1 MIKSDGKD
9 MNMIQGRTDLAL
21 ELQEELQESEIDGI
35 KIERKVDKNCGIS
48 QVKIV
53 VETKEAEQIIGKPMG
68 EYITLESETFLE
80 EDDSYYE
87 DMSEAL
93 HFVLRDFI
101 KEEDRVLIVGLG
113 NDKVTPDALGPLVVE
128 NIFITRHLKQYD
140 LIKEDT
146 IEMSGLVPGV
156 MAQTGMEAVEI
167 VRGVVKE
174 AKPTKVVVIDAL
186 CARNSSRLNKTIQI
200 SNTGISPGSG
210 VGNHRKAMN
219 EETIGVP
226 VIAIGVPTV
235 ISVPSIVRDSMEA
248 IFKVVKESGGTSFT
262 EIFTEE
268 EKYQLAREVVD
279 PGLVDM
285 FVTPK
290 NIDEAVRRISFT
302 ISEAIN
308 RYIPLSK

>member
-1 MIKSDGKD
+1 
-9 MNMIQGRTDLAL
+9 MIQGRTDLAL

-68 EYITLESETFLE
+68 KYITLESETFLE

>member
-1 MIKSDGKD
+1 
-9 MNMIQGRTDLAL
+9 MIQGRTDLAL

-156 MAQTGMEAVEI
+156 MAQTGMEVVEI

>member
-1 MIKSDGKD
+1 
-9 MNMIQGRTDLAL
+9 MIQGRTDLAL

-35 KIERKVDKNCGIS
+35 KIARKVDKNCGIS

-68 EYITLESETFLE
+68 KYITLESETFLE

-210 VGNHRKAMN
+210 VRNHRKAMN

>member
-1 MIKSDGKD
+1 
-9 MNMIQGRTDLAL
+9 MIQGRTDLAL

-248 IFKVVKESGGTSFT
+248 IFKVVKERGGTSFT

>member
-1 MIKSDGKD
+1 
-9 MNMIQGRTDLAL
+9 MIQGRTDLAL

-35 KIERKVDKNCGIS
+35 KIARKVDKNCGIS

-68 EYITLESETFLE
+68 KYITLESETFLE

>member
-1 MIKSDGKD
+1 
-9 MNMIQGRTDLAL
+9 MIQGRTDLAL

>member
-1 MIKSDGKD
+1 
-9 MNMIQGRTDLAL
+9 MIQGRTDLAL

-68 EYITLESETFLE
+68 KYITLESETFLE

-308 RYIPLSK
+308 RYIPLSKWI

>member
-1 MIKSDGKD
+1 
-9 MNMIQGRTDLAL
+9 MIQGRTDLAL

-68 EYITLESETFLE
+68 KYITLESETFLE

-113 NDKVTPDALGPLVVE
+113 NDKVTPDALGPFVVE

>member
-1 MIKSDGKD
+1 
-9 MNMIQGRTDLAL
+9 MIQGRTDLAL

-35 KIERKVDKNCGIS
+35 KIERKEDKNCGIS

-93 HFVLRDFI
+93 HFVLKDFI

-113 NDKVTPDALGPLVVE
+113 NHKVTPDALGPLVVE

-146 IEMSGLVPGV
+146 IEMSGLIPGV

>member
-1 MIKSDGKD
+1 
-9 MNMIQGRTDLAL
+9 MIQGRTDLAL

-308 RYIPLSK
+308 RYIPLSKWI

>member
-1 MIKSDGKD
+1 
-9 MNMIQGRTDLAL
+9 
-21 ELQEELQESEIDGI
+21 
-35 KIERKVDKNCGIS
+35 
-48 QVKIV
+48 
-53 VETKEAEQIIGKPMG
+53 
-68 EYITLESETFLE
+68 
-80 EDDSYYE
+80 
-87 DMSEAL
+87 
-93 HFVLRDFI
+93 
-101 KEEDRVLIVGLG
+101 
-113 NDKVTPDALGPLVVE
+113 
-128 NIFITRHLKQYD
+128 
-140 LIKEDT
+140 
-146 IEMSGLVPGV
+146 
-156 MAQTGMEAVEI
+156 
-167 VRGVVKE
+167 
-174 AKPTKVVVIDAL
+174 
-186 CARNSSRLNKTIQI
+186 
-200 SNTGISPGSG
+200 
-210 VGNHRKAMN
+210 MN